1 MKSIFAA
8 AIAATL
14 GCLSALPAHAAALSS
29 LNNGVVKFAPSTSE
43 ADLLDLNAASIS
55 FGDTTIYIGTFQKGR
70 NNQDP
75 IVTSFTN
82 GVRDWIQYYDTS
94 GIDGRGAGLL
104 WDETSQ
110 NLYGV
115 FTADGG
121 SQGTETFGQAT
132 QGGWLS
138 GYGAGGGAA
147 VSVLLKLNP
156 NTGDSEAGT
165 FIRSALSSGNTN
177 TVRPTGLDFV
187 DNQVVFFG
195 DSFFAPVDINGQR
208 FDDLAPGFNTP
219 FEYRVVLTTDLSQA
233 TRAESI
239 GWNGVTEF
247 SPLTTATGSEN
258 SGSDDSENP
267 TDSGTT
273 GAEGGGAGT
282 PEDSGGATAGD
293 ATGQDDTP
301 ATGGTGDSGSEIVD
315 DIEPG
320 KEAESVPEP
329 GVLVGLLAIMAVGV
343 WRQRSH
349 TSASKAA

>member
-1 MKSIFAA
+1 MKSIFAT

-14 GCLSALPAHAAALSS
+14 GFLSALPTHAAALSS
-29 LNNGVVKFAPSTSE
+29 LNNGVVNFVPSASE
-43 ADLLDLNAASIS
+43 ADLLALDAASIS
-55 FGDTTIYIGTFQKGR
+55 FGDTTIYIGTFQRGG

-82 GVRDWIQYYDTS
+82 GVRNWIQYYDTS

-138 GYGAGGGAA
+138 GYGSGGGAA

-165 FIRSALSSGNTN
+165 FIRSVLSSGNTN

-195 DSFFAPVDINGQR
+195 DSFFAPVDINGER
-208 FDDLAPGFNTP
+208 FDDLAPGFDTP

-233 TRAESI
+233 NSAEAI
-239 GWNGVTEF
+239 GWDGVTEF
-247 SPLTTATGSEN
+247 SPLTSAAGGDTSDSG
-258 SGSDDSENP
+258 GSDSP
-267 TDSGTT
+267 TDGETTGAGGASMPADGHGGTT
-273 GAEGGGAGT
+273 GGGTTQGDEPATDGD
-282 PEDSGGATAGD
+282 DSG
-293 ATGQDDTP
+293 
-301 ATGGTGDSGSEIVD
+301 EIVD
-315 DIEPG
+315 EIEPG
-320 KEAESVPEP
+320 AAAESVPEP
-329 GVLVGLLAIMAVGV
+329 GVLVGLLAIVAVGV

-349 TSASKAA
+349 PSASKAA